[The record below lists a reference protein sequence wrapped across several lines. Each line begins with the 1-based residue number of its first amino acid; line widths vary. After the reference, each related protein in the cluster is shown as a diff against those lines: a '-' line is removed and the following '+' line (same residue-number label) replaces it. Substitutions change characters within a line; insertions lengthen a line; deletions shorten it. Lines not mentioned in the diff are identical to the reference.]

1 MSNVLPSEAIANEVF
16 ALEQTPKAMLI
27 NELTSS
33 VLEAQEGFK
42 ILNLSAD
49 ATQWIKSLTVIDTLT
64 IIECLAHSLKS
75 HLILDSEQQ
84 KLEDAADELREPLY
98 EFCPCGDLPADQ
110 CDGEMCGEFEA
121 MLIEEAKKLSDE
133 QIADLGTERDPKTIP
148 CGCSENIS
156 KYDCKRFGCLRET
169 L

>member
-16 ALEQTPKAMLI
+16 ALEQTPKAMLL
-27 NELTSS
+27 NELTST

-84 KLEDAADELREPLY
+84 KLEDAAEELREDLY
-98 EFCPCGDLPADQ
+98 KFCPCGDLPAEQ

-121 MLIEEAKKLSDE
+121 MLIEE
-133 QIADLGTERDPKTIP
+133 ERECP
-148 CGCSENIS
+148 CGCGNDPNRCVYTGSPYSVWTRNPQSPDKIVHQS
-156 KYDCKRFGCLRET
+156 TIK
-169 L
+169 